1 MVLHDNIF
9 ALGGGN
15 GLDCFSEVEMLD
27 LDIGRWIPTRSML
40 QKVKY
45 IATGLWLHSVS
56 MIKYTA
62 NQEENFPQLKC

>member
-27 LDIGRWIPTRSML
+27 LDFGRWIPTRSML

-56 MIKYTA
+56 MIK
-62 NQEENFPQLKC
+62 